1 MNYSP
6 PKALILFFLG
16 LIVVGALLLSLP
28 VSRSSVGFSFITSLF
43 TSVSAVCVTGLSI
56 VNVGEYYSTFGQ
68 IVILILVQL
77 GGIGYMFVSTFVALL
92 FGKMALKDRRIMQD
106 IFDLSSFSSLKKLL
120 SKAAFFVLVI
130 EFTGAVV
137 LTFIFLHSFSFLKS
151 IYLGIF
157 YSIAAFCNAGFGFF
171 RDSLAGFAND
181 PALLYVISVLVLI
194 GGLGFFVIVDIY
206 DTYREKHLHLLVHTK
221 VVLSMLVAITFFAFI
236 LFLFSDTLRGHG
248 ILYSIN
254 NAFFQAVSA
263 RTAGFY
269 SVPVNLFSKFTNVVL
284 LFLMSAGASPGSTAG
299 GVKVTTLVL
308 TFIFVKS
315 VLKGDDDFVL
325 FKRRIPGDLVKK
337 ALAVFIM
344 FFASIAVFSVILVL
358 FESCLNPLAII
369 FEVVSAFATVG
380 LSLGITADLS
390 VEGKVLIII
399 AMIAGR
405 IGILTLSILVL
416 NPVAKKKSIKYPE
429 TRILVG

>member
-6 PKALILFFLG
+6 AKTLILFFLG
-16 LIVVGALLLSLP
+16 LIIAGVLLLSLP
-28 VSRSSVGFSFITSLF
+28 AARSSTRVSFITSLF
-43 TSVSAVCVTGLSI
+43 TSVSAVCVTGLSV
-56 VNVGEYYSTFGQ
+56 VNIGEYYSTFGQ

-77 GGIGYMFVSTFVALL
+77 GGVGYMFVSTFITLL
-92 FGKMALKDRRIMQD
+92 FGKIALKDRRIMQD
-106 IFDLSSFSSLKKLL
+106 IFDISSFSGLKKLL
-120 SKAAFFVLVI
+120 SKAVFFVLVI

-137 LTFIFLHSFSFLKS
+137 LTFIFLRSFSFLKS

-157 YSIAAFCNAGFGFF
+157 YSIVAFCNAGFGFF
-171 RDSLAGFAND
+171 CDSLAGFAND
-181 PALLYVISVLVLI
+181 PVLLYVISVLVLI

-206 DTYREKHLHLLVHTK
+206 DTYREKHLHLWTHTK
-221 VVLSMLVAITFFAFI
+221 VVLSVSAAITFFAFI

-248 ILYSIN
+248 IFYSVN

-269 SVPVNLFSKFTNVVL
+269 SVPVNLFSEFTDVML

-299 GVKVTTLVL
+299 GVKVTTLALV
-308 TFIFVKS
+308 FIFVKS
-315 VLKGDDDFVL
+315 VLKSDDDFVL
-325 FKRRIPGDLVKK
+325 FKRRIPVDLVKK
-337 ALAVFIM
+337 ALALFII
-344 FFASIAVFSVILVL
+344 FFASIAFFSAILSL
-358 FESCLNPLAII
+358 FESCLKPLAVV

-429 TRILVG
+429 ARILVG